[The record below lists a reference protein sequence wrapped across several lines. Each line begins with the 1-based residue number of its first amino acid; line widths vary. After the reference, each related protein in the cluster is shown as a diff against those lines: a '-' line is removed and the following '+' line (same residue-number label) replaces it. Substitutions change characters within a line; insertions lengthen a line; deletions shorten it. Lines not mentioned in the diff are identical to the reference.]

1 MTMTKKILL
10 IIRAAPYGGIRAR
23 EALDVALL
31 FSAFAP
37 QIAVLFSG
45 EGVWQLVDGQRP
57 ATLGAKSVE
66 ATLGAFAAYDITH
79 VYADAQALA
88 LRGLATEP
96 LLAGAQA
103 LNADALCKLLAAHD
117 RVVTL

>member
-10 IIRAAPYGGIRAR
+10 IIRAAPYAGIRAR

-45 EGVWQLVDGQRP
+45 EGVWQLVDDQRP

-88 LRGLATEP
+88 LRGLAAEP

-103 LNADALCKLLAAHD
+103 LDADALRKLLAAHD